1 VGVVRDLF
9 VREQPGVDDS
19 QIRWDNSEKEKDDSD
34 DFWYAQGVVNVEEV
48 REDG

>member
-1 VGVVRDLF
+1 MVRDLF

-19 QIRWDNSEKEKDDSD
+19 QIGWDDGEEEKDDSD

-48 REDG
+48 RKDG